1 MLSRHLCIPVA
12 GVDASASRCEQ
23 DTVHLVVCNE
33 GPPQTVNA
41 WLIIAIGAYMTLS
54 CSLDWIEPNGL
65 TVR

>member
-1 MLSRHLCIPVA
+1 MR
-12 GVDASASRCEQ
+12 Q
-23 DTVHLVVCNE
+23 DTVHLVVCSE

-54 CSLDWIEPNGL
+54 GSLDWIEPNGL